1 MRIPREP
8 VTVKGTNLHNPL
20 FIIEREGAEENE
32 PKPGN
37 FGVFYLDYYST
48 SWKGLEIKIIL

>member
-1 MRIPREP
+1 M
-8 VTVKGTNLHNPL
+8 KGTNLHNPL
-20 FIIEREGAEENE
+20 FIIEREGVEEDD